1 MLNLIWSKPISTG
14 CAAFFQISSRTPDSV
29 ITPKQY
35 AKDLLKTSKLLKTR
49 NAKTIEAVAKKLATS
64 YYSHAYPIKA
74 DVAAN
79 ELKLN
84 VIDATSNK
92 QLWQAMWQLHKL
104 YDAMIKESRDGKTM
118 ITTIFEAEEFT
129 MPITKPLTQEV

>member
-1 MLNLIWSKPISTG
+1 
-14 CAAFFQISSRTPDSV
+14 
-29 ITPKQY
+29 
-35 AKDLLKTSKLLKTR
+35 
-49 NAKTIEAVAKKLATS
+49 VAKKLATS